1 MKYRQTRILG
11 EGGFT
16 KALRG
21 LAVTV
26 GTRSEEGNIF
36 AVGDSRV
43 AVFDP
48 QGMPLRHWQTERPG
62 FSIAIRPSSPPGGE
76 GRDTAPAE
84 GRSIWVGQAEQIEIF
99 DQDGGRLDVWRD
111 AKRLQLVTAIGFS
124 RDGVLAADAVA
135 RCIRHYDRQGQFRN
149 NIGDQ
154 HRKGGFH
161 IPNGVVD
168 FAVDAEGLVHV
179 ANPGMHRVERYTP
192 EGELVGRFG
201 RFDGVDPEG
210 FPGCCNP
217 TNVTLGEGGL
227 VVVSEK
233 APPRAK
239 VYDRQGSLL
248 AVVADGDAFDLAAK
262 NMDLAADVE
271 GNVYVADT
279 ARRRICVFEPV
290 AGALRF
296 HEAHEAHEATP
307 KGGK

>member
-1 MKYRQTRILG
+1 MEYRQTRIFA
-11 EGGFT
+11 EGGFV

-21 LAVTV
+21 LAVTDA
-26 GTRSEEGNIF
+26 EPEIY

-43 AVFDP
+43 AVFDLD
-48 QGMPLRHWQTERPG
+48 GTPLRHWPTERPG
-62 FSIAIRPSSPPGGE
+62 FSIAFRPPPE
-76 GRDTAPAE
+76 D
-84 GRSIWVGQAEQIEIF
+84 RSIWVGQAEQIEIF
-99 DQDGGRLDVWRD
+99 DPEGGRLDVWRD
-111 AKRLQLVTAIGFS
+111 PGRLQLVTAIGFTH
-124 RDGVLAADAVA
+124 DGVLAADAVA
-135 RCIRHYDRQGQFRN
+135 RCIRHYDRRGNFRN

-217 TNVTLGEGGL
+217 TNVTLGKGGA

-248 AVVADGDAFDLAAK
+248 AVVADGNAFDLAAK
-262 NMDLAADVE
+262 NMDLATDAT
-271 GNVYVADT
+271 GKVYVADT
-279 ARRRICVFEPV
+279 SRRRICVFEPV
-290 AGALRF
+290 GGPLNVHEEGAG
-296 HEAHEAHEATP
+296 
-307 KGGK
+307 K

>member
-1 MKYRQTRILG
+1 MEYRQTRILG
-11 EGGFT
+11 EGVFV

-26 GTRSEEGNIF
+26 EPEIY

-43 AVFDP
+43 AVYDLE
-48 QGMPLRHWQTERPG
+48 GTPLRHWQTERPG
-62 FSIAIRPSSPPGGE
+62 FSIAVAPEGG
-76 GRDTAPAE
+76 RRNTAPE
-84 GRSIWVGQAEQIEIF
+84 GGKRNTAPEGDRNVWVGQAEQIEIF
-99 DQDGGRLDVWRD
+99 DLDGGRLDVWRD
-111 AKRLQLVTAIGFS
+111 PERLGLVTAIGFTA
-124 RDGVLAADAVA
+124 DGVLAADAVA
-135 RCIRHYDRQGQFRN
+135 RCIRHYDRQGGFRN
-149 NIGDQ
+149 NIGDL

-217 TNVTLGEGGL
+217 TNVTLGRGGV

-239 VYDRQGSLL
+239 VYDPAGSLL
-248 AVVADGDAFDLAAK
+248 AVVADGQAFDLAAK
-262 NMDLAADVE
+262 NMDVAVDVE
-271 GNVYVADT
+271 GKVYVADT

-290 AGALRF
+290 GRSLNVLGNTS
-296 HEAHEAHEATP
+296 EVGT
-307 KGGK
+307 

>member
-1 MKYRQTRILG
+1 MEYRQTRIFG
-11 EGGFT
+11 EGGFA

-21 LAVTV
+21 LAMTAANP
-26 GTRSEEGNIF
+26 EIY

-48 QGMPLRHWQTERPG
+48 DGTPLRHWATRRPG
-62 FSIAIRPSSPPGGE
+62 FSIAIRLPSASGNE
-76 GRDTAPAE
+76 GL
-84 GRSIWVGQAEQIEIF
+84 GSSSVWVGQAEQIEIF
-99 DQDGGRLDVWRD
+99 DPEGGRLDVWRD
-111 AKRLQLVTAIGFS
+111 PERLQLVTAVGFTS
-124 RDGVLAADAVA
+124 DGVLAADAVA
-135 RCIRHYDRQGQFRN
+135 RCIRHYDRQGNFRN

-217 TNVTLGEGGL
+217 TNVALGKGGV

-233 APPRAK
+233 APPRTK
-239 VYDRQGSLL
+239 VYDPEGNLL

-271 GNVYVADT
+271 GKVYVADT

-290 AGALRF
+290 GGAPNVR
-296 HEAHEAHEATP
+296 EEVA
-307 KGGK
+307 